1 MSSTL
6 GYDEE
11 NKRLA
16 THFDVKRYVEEE
28 GHEKVLSAKPEQTF
42 TDLGPKVTVWN
53 VNTDEGSWW
62 VVEGEGVPMNVY
74 PQRAY
79 YFSADEAYS
88 FHMGVMARVMIREE
102 HDPEHVLRLVTLGH
116 SRFIGIRR
124 KLHIASEALAQA
136 TEPED
141 FQAIGLACREV
152 LIALGGELVLD
163 SEVPPVT
170 EVPKLADFKNRA
182 RLAVDRLLP
191 GSENSELRGHAR
203 KISEAAWV
211 FSSTLTHSPNLTIH
225 EAFICVSLV
234 GAVLTL
240 FEQLLEK
247 DGMQSRDLS
256 CPLCKSRQLE
266 CIDRQVTEGEP
277 SETILHCN
285 YCGWEELIVLRGEQ
299 YHGEA
304 PEGEE

>member
-1 MSSTL
+1 MT
-6 GYDEE
+6 
-11 NKRLA
+11 

-28 GHEKVLSAKPEQTF
+28 GHEKVLSAKTEQNF
-42 TDLGPKVTVWN
+42 TDLGLKVTVWN
-53 VNTDEGSWW
+53 VKTDEGAWW
-62 VVEGEGVPMNVY
+62 VVEGEGVPMNLY
-74 PQRAY
+74 PQGAY

-88 FHMGVMARVMIREE
+88 FHMGVMARVMMREE

-124 KLHIASEALAQA
+124 KLHVASEALAEA

-163 SEVPPVT
+163 SEVPT
-170 EVPKLADFKNRA
+170 NKEFPKLADFKNRA

-191 GSENSELRGHAR
+191 GSQNSELRVHAR
-203 KISEAAWV
+203 KVSEAAWE
-211 FSSTLTHSPNLTIH
+211 FSSTLTHSPNRTIH

-234 GAVLTL
+234 GAVLSL
-240 FEQLLEK
+240 FEQMLEMG
-247 DGMQSRDLS
+247 GMQSQDLS

-266 CIDRQVTEGEP
+266 YIDRQATENEP
-277 SETILHCN
+277 SEIILHCN
-285 YCGWEELIVLRGEQ
+285 YCGWEDLIALGGEQ
-299 YHGEA
+299 YSDKD

>member
-1 MSSTL
+1 
-6 GYDEE
+6 
-11 NKRLA
+11 LA

-28 GHEKVLSAKPEQTF
+28 GREKVLSAKPEQTF
-42 TDLGPKVTVWN
+42 ADMGPKVTVWN
-53 VNTDEGSWW
+53 VKTEEGAWW
-62 VVEGEGVPMNVY
+62 VVEGEGVPMNLY
-74 PQRAY
+74 PQGAY
-79 YFSADEAYS
+79 YFSSDEAYS
-88 FHMGVMARVMIREE
+88 FHMGVMARVMMREE

-124 KLHIASEALAQA
+124 KLHVASEALSET

-163 SEVPPVT
+163 SDVPTGT
-170 EVPKLADFKNRA
+170 EIPKLADFKNRA
-182 RLAVDRLLP
+182 LLAVDRLLP
-191 GSENSELRGHAR
+191 GSENSELRVHAR

-211 FSSTLTHSPNLTIH
+211 FSSTLTHSPKQTIH

-247 DGMQSRDLS
+247 EGMESQAFS

-266 CIDRQVTEGEP
+266 YIDRQATEDEP

-285 YCGWEELIVLRGEQ
+285 YCGWQKLIVLGEDQ
-299 YHGEA
+299 
-304 PEGEE
+304 

>member
-1 MSSTL
+1 MGL
-6 GYDEE
+6 
-11 NKRLA
+11 
-16 THFDVKRYVEEE
+16 
-28 GHEKVLSAKPEQTF
+28 
-42 TDLGPKVTVWN
+42 KVTVWN
-53 VNTDEGSWW
+53 VKTKEGAWW
-62 VVEGEGVPMNVY
+62 VVEGDGVPMNLY
-74 PQRAY
+74 PQGAY
-79 YFSADEAYS
+79 YFSSDEVYS
-88 FHMGVMARVMIREE
+88 FHMGVMTRVMTREE

-124 KLHIASEALAQA
+124 KLHVASEALAKA

-141 FQAIGLACREV
+141 FQAIGLSCREV

-163 SEVPPVT
+163 PEVPPGT
-170 EVPKLADFKNRA
+170 EIPKLADFKNRA
-182 RLAVDRLLP
+182 RLAIDRLLT
-191 GSENSELRGHAR
+191 GSENSELRTHAR

-211 FSSTLTHSPNLTIH
+211 FSSMLTHSPNRTIH
-225 EAFICVSLV
+225 EAFICVSLI

-266 CIDRQVTEGEP
+266 YIDRQATESEP

-285 YCGWEELIVLRGEQ
+285 YCGWQELVALGEDHYHDEGSEEN
-299 YHGEA
+299 
-304 PEGEE
+304 